1 THQHQKLQKAFD
13 DLRMSQDALIRTE
26 RFRALGEMSAGI
38 AHDLKNLLNPLQLY
52 TDNLRD
58 VANNPQEVLDTAIRL
73 DRVVTRGLETLE
85 RLKGF
90 SRLAPEESE
99 AVPTNLNTMA

>member
-1 THQHQKLQKAFD
+1 AGLFGALGVVYTEARPPSEEAWAFIQGLTELTAISLNKAYQHLKLQQAFD
-13 DLRMSQDALIRTE
+13 DLRASQDALIRTE

-58 VANNPQEVLDTAIRL
+58 VANNPE
-73 DRVVTRGLETLE
+73 
-85 RLKGF
+85 
-90 SRLAPEESE
+90 
-99 AVPTNLNTMA
+99 